1 MTKLFLPYN
10 KTILKINVI
19 FSSVLALFSS
29 SFIRIISKTFGLE
42 DQDPQSLLHLF
53 LWHYIIWL
61 ITGGFL
67 LAAYYFEVA
76 RKKEYYFYYNLGLSK
91 VKLILIAYTLH
102 LIIILPLLYILQYV

>member
-19 FSSVLALFSS
+19 FSSVLAILTGG
-29 SFIRIISKTFGLE
+29 FIKIISDSAAFE
-42 DQDPQSLLHLF
+42 DKDPESLLH
-53 LWHYIIWL
+53 HIIRQFIVWL
-61 ITGGFL
+61 MTGGFFF
-67 LAAYYFEVA
+67 AVYYFEIA

-102 LIIILPLLYILQYV
+102 LTIILPLLYILQYV